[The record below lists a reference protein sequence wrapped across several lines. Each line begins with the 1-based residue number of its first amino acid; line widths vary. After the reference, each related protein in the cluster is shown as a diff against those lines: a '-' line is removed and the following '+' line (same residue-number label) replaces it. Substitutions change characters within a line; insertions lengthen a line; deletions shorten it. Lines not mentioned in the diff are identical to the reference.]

1 MRPRSPNPAA
11 CGIASLFA
19 VALASGPGR
28 LVAQDPGVRGSWD
41 AREYVLASGATH
53 QVRGQIH
60 FSASDWLV
68 LFFVMDGER
77 AARASAEG
85 GSYML
90 EGDRLTFEHLHHLSV
105 GDALEGLPESPLRM
119 ETRAAAG
126 PLEPARAVVE
136 NDRLTL
142 HFPSGNRMTF
152 VRGSPP

>member
-1 MRPRSPNPAA
+1 MRPRSPTPAA
-11 CGIASLFA
+11 RDIAALMM
-19 VALASGPGR
+19 VALASGPAD
-28 LVAQDPGVRGSWD
+28 LAAQHPGVRGSWD
-41 AREYVLASGATH
+41 AREYVLAGGATH
-53 QVRGQIH
+53 EVRGQIH

-77 AARASAEG
+77 AARGSAEG
-85 GSYML
+85 GRYTL

-126 PLEPARAVVE
+126 SFEPARAVVE
-136 NDRLTL
+136 GDRLTL

-152 VRGSPP
+152 VRGSSP